1 VTKIIVCIT
10 TLTFYIVQTQET
22 KEQLTHSKQQS
33 KADPIYIS

>member
-1 VTKIIVCIT
+1 
-10 TLTFYIVQTQET
+10 VQTQET